1 MKLGWM
7 DGSKKED
14 IKKRLLVS
22 IFENT
27 DEMNKRLKI
36 CNCQNYS
43 NKIWGALRN
52 KLIAIKE
59 IQ

>member
-1 MKLGWM
+1 MGVR
-7 DGSKKED
+7 KED
-14 IKKRLLVS
+14 IKKQLLVS

-27 DEMNKRLKI
+27 DEMNRRLKI

-43 NKIWGALRN
+43 NKIWGPERNQLR
-52 KLIAIKE
+52 AIKE

>member
-43 NKIWGALRN
+43 NKIWGA
-52 KLIAIKE
+52 
-59 IQ
+59 